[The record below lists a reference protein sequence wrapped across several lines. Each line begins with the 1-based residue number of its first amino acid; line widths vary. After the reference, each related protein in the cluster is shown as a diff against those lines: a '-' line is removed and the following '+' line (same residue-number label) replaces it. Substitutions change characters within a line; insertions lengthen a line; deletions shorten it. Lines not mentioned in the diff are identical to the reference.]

1 MLPYLPNGFFVERA
15 IVLTRY
21 DAQVKH
27 IIICGHTGCG
37 GVMAALSQKK
47 NGLVDLWLQNIRDVR
62 AAHKVELAAITD
74 PAKRVERLVELNV
87 IAQVNSIK
95 RNEMVAEAVEEWGLE
110 VHGFI
115 YDVGKGIVKL
125 MECPPD
131 VDAEIYALK
140 G

>member
-1 MLPYLPNGFFVERA
+1 
-15 IVLTRY
+15 
-21 DAQVKH
+21 
-27 IIICGHTGCG
+27 
-37 GVMAALSQKK
+37 MAALSQKK
-47 NGLVDLWLQNIRDVR
+47 HGLVDLWLQNIRDVR
-62 AAHKVELAAITD
+62 AAHKAELAAITD

-115 YDVGKGIVKL
+115 YDVGKGTVKL

-131 VDAEIYALK
+131 ADAEIYALK